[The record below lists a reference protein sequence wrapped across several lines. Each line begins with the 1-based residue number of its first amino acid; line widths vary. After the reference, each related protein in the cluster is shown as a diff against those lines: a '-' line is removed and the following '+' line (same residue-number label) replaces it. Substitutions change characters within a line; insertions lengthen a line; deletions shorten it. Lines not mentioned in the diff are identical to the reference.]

1 MRIGWSPFGAPYLCG
16 LAPSPRK
23 DAAPLR
29 SAADLIRQA
38 CAWGLEGVEFPIT
51 PFVPDASMA
60 ALRDLRAAA
69 EAAGLFLHVAAGGY
83 TLERLRQPLE
93 VASALGARVVRTVI
107 GGVKI
112 GGDRREIAHR
122 LPEFLAEV
130 RRGLSMVAPL
140 ARDLGVR
147 VGIENHQDLT
157 SDELIALVEE
167 SSSPPF
173 GITLDTGNPLATVE
187 HPLDFAE
194 RVLPYLVDV
203 HLKDYTV
210 HWSESGYR
218 LARVPLGRGVIPF
231 DRLFALFERAPF
243 RPDAVVELGALQAR
257 HVRWLEDDFWPGYPP
272 RPAPGLVPALRFAW
286 RHRAPDGADWRT
298 PEERGEPAEGRA
310 AWERAQMEESIRF
323 LGDLRKKAS

>member
-16 LAPSPRK
+16 LGPSAQGSAPL
-23 DAAPLR
+23 LR
-29 SAADLIRQA
+29 SASDLIRQA
-38 CAWGLEGVEFPIT
+38 SAWGLAGAEFPVT
-51 PFVPDASMA
+51 PFLPDPSPDA
-60 ALRDLRAAA
+60 LHELRAAA

-83 TLERLRQPLE
+83 TPERLRQPLE

-107 GGVKI
+107 GGAKI

-122 LPEFLAEV
+122 FPEFLGEV
-130 RRGLSMVAPL
+130 RRGLSAVAPL

-167 SSSPPF
+167 SGSPPF

-187 HPLDFAE
+187 HPVAFAE

-203 HLKDYTV
+203 HLKDYAI

-231 DRLFALFERAPF
+231 DQLFTLFERAPF
-243 RPDAVVELGALQAR
+243 RPDAVVELGAQQAR

-272 RPAPGLVPALRFAW
+272 RPAADLVPALRFAW
-286 RHRAPDGADWRT
+286 GRRAPDAADWRT

-310 AWERAQMEESIRF
+310 AWERAQMEASILF
-323 LGDLRKKAS
+323 LEGLRKKSS